1 MVSRLVPRWFPR
13 LVLGALFAL
22 LLGLIGISFA
32 HPTAADGPMVS
43 IQGYAFNDAT
53 ITVPVGTTLTW
64 TNNDNTEHSTTSAD
78 DVWDS
83 GKIVPGAS
91 FSTTFMAPGTYAYYC
106 KYHVFMKGTVIV
118 TDGSASV
125 PDAGNA
131 TASTPATATP

>member
-1 MVSRLVPRWFPR
+1 MISRLVPRWFPR
-13 LVLGALFAL
+13 FVFGALFAL
-22 LLGLIGISFA
+22 LLGIIGISFA

-64 TNNDNTEHSTTSAD
+64 TNNDTTEHSATSVD
-78 DVWDS
+78 SLWDS

-91 FSTTFMAPGTYAYYC
+91 FSATFTAPGTYAYYC
-106 KYHVFMKGTVIV
+106 KYHVFMKAIVIV

-125 PDAGNA
+125 PDVGNA
-131 TASTPATATP
+131 NTSTPATATP